1 MPFLQTNTFIEGFK
15 RVVPDK
21 GNAIDLNVVDL
32 GTKLYTLVLLSMNNG
47 AQVWAIDADNAV
59 LHILLLHQV
68 LQLTSNLVYSSYT
81 LTLLSIQTYRGS
93 VLAA

>member
-1 MPFLQTNTFIEGFK
+1 MVL
-15 RVVPDK
+15 DK

-32 GTKLYTLVLLSMNNG
+32 GTELYTLVLLSTNNG
-47 AQVWAIDADNAV
+47 AQVWAVDADNAV

-68 LQLTSNLVYSSYT
+68 LLLTSHLVYSSYT
-81 LTLLSIQTYRGS
+81 LTLFSIQTYRGS